1 MKTLRDMSKSFY
13 HFNIKQSFLIPLFI
27 FISIIDI
34 PYAQR
39 KRARDLGI
47 EIGIF
52 QTGKW
57 NAITDVKGVEVG
69 HETIIKGDNVRTGV
83 TIIKPHSGDLYK
95 DKVMAAVHV
104 INGFGK
110 AIGFTQVNEL
120 GTIETPI
127 ALTNT
132 LNVFLVGDAIV
143 EYMISNNSK
152 IRSVNP
158 VVGETNDSR
167 LNDIQGRHVKKRHVL
182 AAINN
187 SSSGPVKEGSI
198 GAGTGTRALGFKGG
212 IGTASRVLSNDL
224 GGFTI
229 GVLVQSNFGSSLV
242 INGAPVGRELNK
254 SAFSSNIPY
263 DNDEGSCMIVIATDA
278 PLSNRNLKRIAKR
291 AVIGMGNVGGFISNG
306 SGDYVIAF
314 STFSAVTKEKM
325 TATRKEINN
334 NAMNGIFLATAEATE
349 EAILNSLFMAET
361 VSSKYGK
368 AEALPIEETLQILK
382 KYNSLNW
389 NKELYPWKK

>member
-1 MKTLRDMSKSFY
+1 MSKSFY
-13 HFNIKQSFLIPLFI
+13 PFKINRYIIIAI
-27 FISIIDI
+27 FIAISLFETTN
-34 PYAQR
+34 AQR
-39 KRARDLGI
+39 KRARDVGV
-47 EIGIF
+47 EIGLF
-52 QTGKW
+52 KTGKW
-57 NAITDVKGVEVG
+57 NAITDIKGVEVG
-69 HETIIKGDNVRTGV
+69 HETIIRGDNIRTGV
-83 TIIKPHSGDLYK
+83 TIIKPHTRDLFSE
-95 DKVMAAVHV
+95 KVMAAVHV

-143 EYMISNNSK
+143 EYMISNNSN

-158 VVGETNDSR
+158 VVGETNDSG
-167 LNDIQGRHVKKRHVL
+167 LNDIQGRHVQKRHVY
-182 AAINN
+182 AAINKAK
-187 SSSGPVKEGSI
+187 SGPVEEGSV

-212 IGTASRVLSNDL
+212 IGTSSRILPQDL
-224 GGFTI
+224 GGYSV

-242 INGAPVGRELNK
+242 INGAPVGRELHK
-254 SAFSSNIPY
+254 SAFSSKIPY

-278 PLSNRNLKRIAKR
+278 PLSNRNLKRLAKR

-314 STFSAVTKEKM
+314 STFSAVSRQNM
-325 TATRKEINN
+325 TTTRREVNN
-334 NAMNGIFLATAEATE
+334 NAMNSLFMATVEATE

-361 VSSKYGK
+361 VSSKYGT
-368 AEALPIEETLQILK
+368 ANELPLDKTLEILN

-389 NKELYPWKK
+389 NNKLYPWKK

>member
-1 MKTLRDMSKSFY
+1 MSKSFY
-13 HFNIKQSFLIPLFI
+13 HFNIKQRFLIPLFI

-306 SGDYVIAF
+306 SGDYVITF

>member
-1 MKTLRDMSKSFY
+1 MSKSFY
-13 HFNIKQSFLIPLFI
+13 PFKINRYIIIAI
-27 FISIIDI
+27 FIAICLFETTN
-34 PYAQR
+34 AQR
-39 KRARDLGI
+39 KRARDVGV
-47 EIGIF
+47 EIGLF
-52 QTGKW
+52 KTGKW
-57 NAITDVKGVEVG
+57 NAITDIKGVEVG
-69 HETIIKGDNVRTGV
+69 HETIIRGDNIRTGV
-83 TIIKPHSGDLYK
+83 TIIKPHTRDLFSE
-95 DKVMAAVHV
+95 KVMAAVHV

-143 EYMISNNSK
+143 EYMISNNSN

-158 VVGETNDSR
+158 VVGETNDSG
-167 LNDIQGRHVKKRHVL
+167 LNDIQGRHVQKRHVY
-182 AAINN
+182 AAINKAK
-187 SSSGPVKEGSI
+187 SGPVEEGSV

-212 IGTASRVLSNDL
+212 IGTSSRILPQDL
-224 GGFTI
+224 GGYSV

-242 INGAPVGRELNK
+242 INGAPVGRELHK
-254 SAFSSNIPY
+254 SAFSSKIPY

-278 PLSNRNLKRIAKR
+278 PLSNRNLKRLAKR

-314 STFSAVTKEKM
+314 STFSAVSRQNM
-325 TATRKEINN
+325 TTTRREINN
-334 NAMNGIFLATAEATE
+334 NAMNSLFMATVEATE

-361 VSSKYGK
+361 VSSKYGT
-368 AEALPIEETLQILK
+368 ANELPLDKTLEILN

-389 NKELYPWKK
+389 NNKLYPWKK

>member
-1 MKTLRDMSKSFY
+1 MSKSFY

-69 HETIIKGDNVRTGV
+69 HETIIKGDNIRTGV

-167 LNDIQGRHVKKRHVL
+167 LNDIQGRHIKKRHVL

-187 SSSGPVKEGSI
+187 SNSGPVKEGSI

-254 SAFSSNIPY
+254 SAFSSSIPY